1 MERARLHQLLRFW
14 REYPHRYRWWYALG
28 LICLIATNLLT
39 VAIPTFIQYAIDGI
53 AETNPEGLSPMGW
66 AGIMLLAGCSIMVV
80 RTLSRTLFFNP
91 GRAVEF
97 YVKSD
102 IFRKL
107 LGQSR
112 AYFDKMATGDIISR
126 GTNDANAM
134 RALIGFGSLQLFN
147 VTFIVLLTT
156 GRMLQLSPQLA
167 LLCVVPL
174 FGGALVM
181 RWAVIKLWS
190 LQAEALAQ
198 LSMLSERILET
209 YAGVSLIQAHNA
221 FSGAH
226 QRFDKENSKLLDLA
240 ERMLSIRTWL
250 LPVVGVAG
258 QLCVVVVLYY
268 GGRDVIA
275 GQLTLGQLT
284 AFITYITVLSGGLRS
299 LGFLIGAF
307 QRGQVGLGRIY
318 EVLDAPI
325 DRAEGKTDCPT
336 PNAQGHD
343 VKVTQLSFTYPKANQ
358 PSLQD
363 ITFDVKAGS
372 TLGLF
377 GPTGSGKST
386 LLRILA
392 RTYDP
397 PEGQAFLSGVDINTI
412 RVESYWKDVV
422 LVPQEPFLF
431 SQTIRDNIALR
442 SYGDSVED
450 GRLMDA
456 LADAQLSDEVDAL
469 ADGLE
474 TVVGERG
481 VTLSGGQRQRTA
493 LARAFYR
500 PFQMLILDDV
510 MSAVDHA
517 TESALINAV
526 YRRVDGRT
534 AIMASHRI
542 SVLAQADHI
551 IVLDEGRIVDQG
563 SHSELCSRPGLYQ
576 RAWELQ
582 NGESAEVTIDV

>member
-1 MERARLHQLLRFW
+1 MKEPMERARLHQLLRFW

-28 LICLIATNLLT
+28 LICLVATNLLT

-53 AETNPEGLSPMGW
+53 AETHTDGLSPIAW
-66 AGIMLLAGCSIMVV
+66 AGIMLLAGLSIMVV

-198 LSMLSERILET
+198 LSTLSERILET

-221 FSGAH
+221 FTGAH
-226 QRFDKENSKLLDLA
+226 KRFDKENSQLLELA
-240 ERMLSIRTWL
+240 EKMLAIRAWL

-258 QLCVVVVLYY
+258 QLCVVVVLFY

-275 GQLTLGQLT
+275 GDLTLGQLT

-299 LGFLIGAF
+299 LASICAF
-307 QRGQVGLGRIY
+307 QRGQVGLGRILRFSMPY
-318 EVLDAPI
+318 RSCRGP
-325 DRAEGKTDCPT
+325 DRLP
-336 PNAQGHD
+336 
-343 VKVTQLSFTYPKANQ
+343 
-358 PSLQD
+358 
-363 ITFDVKAGS
+363 
-372 TLGLF
+372 
-377 GPTGSGKST
+377 
-386 LLRILA
+386 
-392 RTYDP
+392 
-397 PEGQAFLSGVDINTI
+397 
-412 RVESYWKDVV
+412 
-422 LVPQEPFLF
+422 
-431 SQTIRDNIALR
+431 
-442 SYGDSVED
+442 
-450 GRLMDA
+450 
-456 LADAQLSDEVDAL
+456 
-469 ADGLE
+469 
-474 TVVGERG
+474 
-481 VTLSGGQRQRTA
+481 
-493 LARAFYR
+493 
-500 PFQMLILDDV
+500 
-510 MSAVDHA
+510 A
-517 TESALINAV
+517 TEST
-526 YRRVDGRT
+526 G
-534 AIMASHRI
+534 
-542 SVLAQADHI
+542 
-551 IVLDEGRIVDQG
+551 
-563 SHSELCSRPGLYQ
+563 P
-576 RAWELQ
+576 
-582 NGESAEVTIDV
+582 